1 MCPLL
6 ALPAPVAMAD
16 NRRGR
21 IAARNANATAGEEAD
36 GAADAGGQQ
45 QTAISRG
52 DKVYSRVRQTLSTAA
67 AAELVTVQMTVQED
81 VTDPARPVAATVLL
95 EAADG
100 TRRAQQLTARQ
111 PFATTSSA
119 ARNVNFGATTGR
131 TAAPLLKLAPGEQ
144 LVGIVEPRQGGRD
157 EPAARPTAGVRTRE
171 RSRSRS
177 PPSRLPDRSYV
188 EPEAG
193 NASNHKYMAST
204 LPLPSFW
211 STQALPIPGLSVDD
225 ARGIG
230 GSE

>member
-1 MCPLL
+1 M
-6 ALPAPVAMAD
+6 ALQTQ
-16 NRRGR
+16 
-21 IAARNANATAGEEAD
+21 AASSRQPSAGATRCT
-36 GAADAGGQQ
+36 AAF
-45 QTAISRG
+45 
-52 DKVYSRVRQTLSTAA
+52 RQTLSTAA
-67 AAELVTVQMTVQED
+67 AAELVTVQTVQED

-204 LPLPSFW
+204 LPLFF
-211 STQALPIPGLSVDD
+211 AEVL
-225 ARGIG
+225 GI
-230 GSE
+230 SLYCSAMIDWL